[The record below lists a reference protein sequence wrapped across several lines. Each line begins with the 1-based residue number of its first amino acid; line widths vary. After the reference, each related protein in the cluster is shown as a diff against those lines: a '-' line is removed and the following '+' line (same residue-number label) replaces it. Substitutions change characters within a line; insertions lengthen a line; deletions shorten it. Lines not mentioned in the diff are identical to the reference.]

1 MNLFG
6 NRVIKC
12 KICVRIRGA
21 LKIQT
26 LLIMCKSNRVF
37 IKEGIVFRVLT
48 FDLNKI
54 IPPALSVF
62 KAFFYLLQSRRLDP
76 CRRITN
82 GLVNG
87 LLSGVV
93 FNFENGKKWVNA
105 KSVKY
110 DGCVYFLYMF

>member
-12 KICVRIRGA
+12 NICVRIRGA

-26 LLIMCKSNRVF
+26 LLIMYKSNRVF
-37 IKEGIVFRVLT
+37 IKEGIVLRVLT

-54 IPPALSVF
+54 IPPVLSVF
-62 KAFFYLLQSRRLDP
+62 KTFFYLLQSRRLDP
-76 CRRITN
+76 CRRMTN

-93 FNFENGKKWVNA
+93 FNFENSKKWMRA
-105 KSVKY
+105 KFVKY
-110 DGCVYFLYMF
+110 DGCGYFWYMF